1 MKRGLIRLLMVVVLV
16 ATALTMCSKPYGSV
30 SREGVEEALA
40 SPKLSIT
47 PRMPRWL
54 LSGEQLRGLNE
65 EQRNQVCAIL
75 TPGKVRHVGEEYYRS
90 ERQGNRNDDTDLI
103 FYIYPLNGQSLGG
116 RLIGERVLMD
126 DFDLSEEEEAQ
137 LYLILR
143 PQLASLFPENVARK
157 R

>member
-1 MKRGLIRLLMVVVLV
+1 
-16 ATALTMCSKPYGSV
+16 
-30 SREGVEEALA
+30 
-40 SPKLSIT
+40 
-47 PRMPRWL
+47 MPRWL

-75 TPGKVRHVGEEYYRS
+75 TPEKVRHVGEEYYRS